1 METNQLENIFQSA
14 FNYDKWKEVIKNY
27 FNNVDFYL
35 TPENKKEEKNA
46 HSIAKTIVEFG
57 SAQLADNKIIKFYN
71 VELNEDK
78 HVTKNRVGLRSL
90 IHNEVI
96 PGDVDAILVVFHT
109 KGDSD
114 WRLTFISKAMYWDD
128 DFNENKLETSP
139 RRYTYVLGEDE
150 SVKTAVKQFE
160 KLENEQITIKHL
172 IELFNV
178 EKLNIK
184 FFADYKKHY
193 NKFWSYLLDNNK
205 YKKLFPS
212 FDEEK
217 QEKSIRDFTK
227 KLLGRIVFL
236 HFLQK
241 KGWMGCEPHP
251 TEWENGEKQFLLKLL
266 DGFEDKEHFH
276 SKCLTYLFFNT
287 LNAKR
292 ENDIF
297 QIEDLNND
305 LDKTK
310 IPYLNGGLFETD
322 KEVNAK
328 SIDFPFSYFQ
338 DLFEFF
344 GQYNFTIDENSPED
358 HEVGIDPE
366 MLGHIFENLLEDNKN
381 MGAFYTPKEIVQY
394 MTQES
399 LIQYLQTH
407 LGEHYEI
414 EEFIRNHSKGD
425 ETAKENF
432 IRDNAK
438 KIEELLDNVK
448 ICDPAIGSGAFP
460 MGMLHEIFKAK
471 MALDWTLERSE
482 VKKSIIQN
490 SIYGVDLE
498 SGAVDIA
505 RLRFWLA
512 LVVDENT
519 PQALPN
525 LDYKIMQGNS
535 LLESFEGIDLS
546 QIHEGIAIEIDEK
559 KSIANLFSQ
568 ELKKKENTDSQE
580 KLEDLIHA
588 YFDLD
593 DPEEKK
599 ILHSKIDRQVLNNIY
614 FTLQDH
620 NEDLQKQFKK
630 LNRKIKNKSS
640 LLSFAEQ
647 KIKYE
652 NESSDAKN
660 LKKLNIILEDVAS
673 KQQKLKELY
682 HSNER
687 PFFLWHLMF
696 KKVVDQGG
704 FDIVI
709 GNPPYVDSET
719 MVKNDKEMRNLIKD
733 NFETATGN
741 WDLFIPFVEL
751 GFKIAKETSQF
762 CYIIP
767 NKIISAKYTTALRH
781 YLSTKEVLEIR
792 DYSAINVFKEASV
805 YPVTLL
811 VNNNVSNHTVKMS
824 KMETLMIEAY
834 SNIVA
839 EDEFYENISWSK
851 YFFRPN
857 IVSLINRLE
866 GNPRLLDFSSEI
878 SILGAATVSEAYL
891 IKEIIEDGESNDDN
905 LKLINTG
912 TIDPFVSLWGIKD
925 TQYIKGKYKYPVVPK
940 EKLIKMN
947 STRFEQSKKSKLII
961 AGMAKSFET
970 FFDSKGEYLA
980 GKSTT
985 IILEDKNNLKY
996 ILGLLNSKV
1005 LTFYLNYVYHSLKM
1019 AGGYLNVGNDV
1030 LKNCPIIN
1038 SDDKFLT
1045 VIVDYI
1051 IFSKTLQLNKEKE
1064 TIKYEV
1070 ISQAFEEVI
1079 DALVL
1084 ELYFPSDFK
1093 EAKIEILKYSKEIFK
1108 EIQNCTD
1115 DEKSAIIM
1123 EKYQELSE
1131 KKNPLRNQIKLMKI
1145 ELKQLL
1151 NPILS
1156 V

>member
-1 METNQLENIFQSA
+1 METNQLQNIFQSI
-14 FNYDKWKEVIKNY
+14 FNYDDWKKVIKSH
-27 FNNVDFYL
+27 FKNVDFYL
-35 TPENKKEEKNA
+35 TPENRKEEKNA
-46 HSIAKTIVEFG
+46 HSLAKTIVEFG
-57 SAQLADNKIIKFYN
+57 SAQLADNKILKFYD
-71 VELNEDK
+71 VELEDNK
-78 HVTKNRVGLRSL
+78 HVAKNRVGLRNL
-90 IHNEVI
+90 IHNDVI

-109 KGDSD
+109 KGDSE
-114 WRLTFISKAMYWDD
+114 WRLTFISKAIFWDD

-160 KLENEQITIKHL
+160 KLQNKQVTIKHL

-178 EKLNIK
+178 EKLNKK
-184 FFADYKKHY
+184 FFEGYKKHY

-205 YKKLFPS
+205 YRKLFPS
-212 FDEEK
+212 VDKEK

-241 KGWMGCEPHP
+241 KGWMGCDPHP

-266 DGFEDKEHFH
+266 DSFNDKEHFH
-276 SKCLTYLFFNT
+276 SNCLTYLFFNT

-292 ENDIF
+292 DNDIF
-297 QIEDLNND
+297 KIDGLGNDLNNS
-305 LDKTK
+305 KV
-310 IPYLNGGLFETD
+310 PYLNGGLFETD

-366 MLGHIFENLLEDNKN
+366 MLGHIFENLLEENKEK
-381 MGAFYTPKEIVQY
+381 GAFYTPKEIVQY

-414 EEFIRNHSKGD
+414 EEFIRNDNKGD

-460 MGMLHEIFKAK
+460 MGMLQEIFKAK
-471 MALDWTLERSE
+471 MALDWTLDRSE

-546 QIHEGIAIEIDEK
+546 EIHEGIAIEIDEENSK
-559 KSIANLFSQ
+559 ANLFSQ
-568 ELKKKENTDSQE
+568 ELIKKANVENQE
-580 KLEDLIHA
+580 KLEDLIHT

-593 DPEEKK
+593 DPDEKK
-599 ILHSKIDRQVLNNIY
+599 ELHNKIDKQVLNNIY
-614 FTLQDH
+614 FTLYDYSSSIVK
-620 NEDLQKQFKK
+620 DVKK
-630 LNRKIKNKSS
+630 LKKKIKNKSS
-640 LLSFAEQ
+640 SLTQATQ

-652 NESSDAKN
+652 NESKDAKS
-660 LKKLNIILEDVAS
+660 LKKLNSKLEEIAS
-673 KQQKLKELY
+673 KQQNLKELY
-682 HSNER
+682 NSNDR

-696 KKVVDQGG
+696 KEVFDEGG

-719 MVKNDKEMRNLIKD
+719 MVKNDKELRNLIKN
-733 NFETATGN
+733 NFDTATGN

-751 GFKIAKETSQF
+751 GFQIAKKTSQF

-781 YLSTKEVLEIR
+781 YLSTKEIIEIR
-792 DYSAINVFKEASV
+792 DYSSINVFKEASV
-805 YPVTLL
+805 YPITLL
-811 VNNNVSNHTVKMS
+811 INNCIPNHTVKMS
-824 KMETLMIEAY
+824 KMETLVNEAY
-834 SNIVA
+834 FNTVP
-839 EDEFYENISWSK
+839 EHKFYSDISWSK
-851 YFFRPN
+851 YFFKPN
-857 IVSLINRLE
+857 IVNLINRIEENTSLA
-866 GNPRLLDFSSEI
+866 NYSSEI

-891 IKEIIEDGESNDDN
+891 IKEIVEDGESNENN

-912 TIDPFVSLWGIKD
+912 TIDPFVSLWGVKD
-925 TQYIKGKYKYPVVPK
+925 TQYIKGRYENPIVPN
-940 EKLIKMN
+940 EKLIEIN
-947 STRFEQSKKSKLII
+947 STRFQQSKQSKLIV
-961 AGMAKSFET
+961 AGMAKTFET
-970 FFDSKGEYLA
+970 FYDAEGEYLA

-985 IILEDKNNLKY
+985 IILEDKENLKFL
-996 ILGLLNSKV
+996 LGLLNSKV

-1019 AGGYLNVGNDV
+1019 AGGYLNIGNEI
-1030 LKNCPIIN
+1030 LRNCPIIF
-1038 SDDKFLT
+1038 SDDKFLNI
-1045 VIVDYI
+1045 IVDYI
-1051 IFSKTLQLNKEKE
+1051 IFSKRLQLDKEKNSN
-1064 TIKYEV
+1064 KFEV
-1070 ISQAFEEVI
+1070 ISLAFEEVL
-1079 DALVL
+1079 DAVVL
-1084 ELYFPSDFK
+1084 EMYFPEEFN
-1093 EAKIEILKYSKEIFK
+1093 EAKIRILQNSKEIFK
-1108 EIQNCTD
+1108 NFDSSDENEKFEIVLQ
-1115 DEKSAIIM
+1115 A
-1123 EKYQELSE
+1123 YQELSE